1 MQRDYPGEFQEQTG
15 AGAAI
20 VGSYKPYGVERF
32 RVVMRAQQKQWRCVS
47 LAGELGNQICEPD
60 LTPRGIVTEGLSHYL
75 PTGAAELVLDV
86 MPGFFNG
93 FRSSRA
99 WSEID
104 QSLNVG
110 ERFLTRKFFPDF
122 CLRRR
127 RRIRTNDRS
136 ESKQD

>member
-1 MQRDYPGEFQEQTG
+1 
-15 AGAAI
+15 
-20 VGSYKPYGVERF
+20 
-32 RVVMRAQQKQWRCVS
+32 MRAQQKQWRCMP
-47 LAGELGNQICEPD
+47 LAGELGNQIYELD
-60 LTPRGIVTEGLSHYL
+60 FTSRGVVSEGLSRYL

-110 ERFLTRKFFPDF
+110 ESFLT
-122 CLRRR
+122 
-127 RRIRTNDRS
+127 
-136 ESKQD
+136 